1 VIRTGRALALGLA
14 LLAVDLAG
22 CGYSFRGNLP
32 DHIKTVAVP
41 VFTNKTAEPAVATF
55 LTSAVV
61 EALSSNGRLRVVKSE
76 DADAILDGEVVGYNV
91 QSIAFDNQAN
101 VRQYRL
107 VVTMN
112 LRLRD
117 VRRSSILFE
126 QQGLKEKADFISKHR
141 FLIVKRFEKLTSP
154 GWQNLGQMFQY
165 LPDLRRLWH
174 FCGEV

>member
-1 VIRTGRALALGLA
+1 VRRTGRAPALGLA
-14 LLAVDLAG
+14 LLVVSLAG

-41 VFTNKTAEPAVATF
+41 VFTNKTSEPAVENF

-61 EALSSNGRLRVVKSE
+61 EAFASNGRLRVVKPA
-76 DADAILDGEVVGYNV
+76 DADAILDGEVVGYSL

-112 LRLRD
+112 IRLRD

-126 QQGLKEKADFISKHR
+126 QEGLREKADFQVQGAVSQTIGAEEGAVRSAATEIGRSIVSLTVDR
-141 FLIVKRFEKLTSP
+141 F
-154 GWQNLGQMFQY
+154 
-165 LPDLRRLWH
+165 
-174 FCGEV
+174 

>member
-41 VFTNKTAEPAVATF
+41 VFTNKTAEPAVETF

-61 EALSSNGRLRVVKSE
+61 EAFASNGRLRVVKPE
-76 DADAILDGEVVGYNV
+76 DADAILDGEVVGYSV
-91 QSIAFDNQAN
+91 QSIAFDNRAN

-107 VVTMN
+107 LVTMN

-126 QQGLKEKADFISKHR
+126 QQSLKEKADFQVLGAVSQTISAEESAVRTAAVEIGRAIVSLTIDR
-141 FLIVKRFEKLTSP
+141 F
-154 GWQNLGQMFQY
+154 
-165 LPDLRRLWH
+165 
-174 FCGEV
+174 

>member
-1 VIRTGRALALGLA
+1 MTRTGRAPALALA
-14 LLAVDLAG
+14 LLAVGFAG

-41 VFTNKTAEPAVATF
+41 LFTNKTAEPAVETF

-61 EALSSNGRLRVVKSE
+61 EAFASNGRLRVVKPE
-76 DADAILDGEVVGYNV
+76 EADAILNGEVVGYSV
-91 QSIAFDNQAN
+91 MSIAFDNQAN

-117 VRRSSILFE
+117 VRKNSTLFE
-126 QQGLKEKADFISKHR
+126 QQGLKEQADFLVLGAVSQTISNEEAAVRTAATQVARSIVSLTIDR
-141 FLIVKRFEKLTSP
+141 F
-154 GWQNLGQMFQY
+154 
-165 LPDLRRLWH
+165 
-174 FCGEV
+174 

>member
-1 VIRTGRALALGLA
+1 VTRTGRAPALALA
-14 LLAVDLAG
+14 LLAVGFAG

-41 VFTNKTAEPAVATF
+41 LFTNKTAEPAVETF

-61 EALSSNGRLRVVKSE
+61 EAFASNGRLRVVKPE
-76 DADAILDGEVVGYNV
+76 EAD
-91 QSIAFDNQAN
+91 

-117 VRRSSILFE
+117 VRKNSTLFE
-126 QQGLKEKADFISKHR
+126 QQGLKEQADFLVLGAVSQTISNEEAAVRTAATQVARSIVSLTIDR
-141 FLIVKRFEKLTSP
+141 F
-154 GWQNLGQMFQY
+154 
-165 LPDLRRLWH
+165 
-174 FCGEV
+174 

>member
-1 VIRTGRALALGLA
+1 MIRTGRALALGLA

-41 VFTNKTAEPAVATF
+41 VFTNKTAEPAVETL

-61 EALSSNGRLRVVKSE
+61 EAFASNGRLRVVKPE
-76 DADAILDGEVVGYNV
+76 DADAILDGEVVGYSV
-91 QSIAFDNQAN
+91 QSIAFDNRAN

-107 VVTMN
+107 LVTMN

-126 QQGLKEKADFISKHR
+126 QQSLKEKADFQVLGAVSQTISAEESAVRTAAVEIGRAIVSLTIDR
-141 FLIVKRFEKLTSP
+141 F
-154 GWQNLGQMFQY
+154 
-165 LPDLRRLWH
+165 
-174 FCGEV
+174 

>member
-1 VIRTGRALALGLA
+1 MRRTGRVPALGLV
-14 LLAVDLAG
+14 LLAVGLAG

-41 VFTNKTAEPAVATF
+41 IFQNKTSEPGVESL

-61 EALSSNGRLRVVKSE
+61 DAFASNGRLRVVKPE
-76 DADAILDGEVVGYNV
+76 EADAILTGEVVGYGV
-91 QSIAFDNQAN
+91 LSIAYDNLAN

-117 VRRSSILFE
+117 VKKNETLFD
-126 QQGLKEKADFISKHR
+126 QQGLKEYSDFQVLGAVSQTIGAEEGAVRAAATQVARSIVSLAIDR
-141 FLIVKRFEKLTSP
+141 F
-154 GWQNLGQMFQY
+154 
-165 LPDLRRLWH
+165 
-174 FCGEV
+174 

>member
-1 VIRTGRALALGLA
+1 MRGTGRAPALALGL
-14 LLAVDLAG
+14 LAVALAG

-41 VFTNKTAEPAVATF
+41 VFTNKTAEPAVETL

-61 EALSSNGRLRVVKSE
+61 EAFASNGRLRVVKPDE
-76 DADAILDGEVVGYNV
+76 ADAILDGEVTGYNV
-91 QSIAFDNQAN
+91 QSIAFDNLAN

-117 VRRSSILFE
+117 VRKSAILFE
-126 QQGLKEKADFISKHR
+126 EQSLKEKADFQVLGAVSQTIGAEEGAVRSAAIEIARSIVSLTIDR
-141 FLIVKRFEKLTSP
+141 F
-154 GWQNLGQMFQY
+154 
-165 LPDLRRLWH
+165 
-174 FCGEV
+174 